1 MARKK
6 KKVTLRRIVDA
17 EIKSRAERDTPS
29 WPEHQERA
37 RMGDQSFSHPAPGK
51 AVHPDV
57 GHALA
62 NAPNFGPANVGRTRR
77 RRHA

>member
-6 KKVTLRRIVDA
+6 KRVSLRRTIEA

-29 WPEHQERA
+29 WPEHQQRA

-57 GHALA
+57 GRSLA
-62 NAPNFGPANVGRTRR
+62 NAPNFRPANVGRTRR
-77 RRHA
+77 RRG